1 MILQRSFSKKLLKWH
16 EKNKRD
22 LPWKKTK
29 DPYKIWLSEIILQQ
43 TRVEQG
49 TPYYEKLIRQFPT
62 VKHLAAAPEDD
73 VMKAWQGL
81 GYYTRARNAHA
92 AAKQVMTDFGG
103 KLPSSHD
110 EILKLRGIGG
120 YTAAAIASFAFG
132 LPHAVVDGNV
142 FRVLS
147 RIFGIGKPIDSTE
160 GKRFFIKLANDLLDK
175 KDPGEYNQAIMNFGA
190 MVCTPSNPACDQCV
204 FRRSCFAFNHQQVS
218 EFPVKSKKNAV
229 RTRWFNFLVF
239 EDGKKIIIEKRKE
252 KDIWNSLF
260 QFPLVETETF
270 ADSSEI
276 INIICQKKI
285 AAKSHMRVAGVSS
298 VIQHKL
304 SHQTIMAQ
312 FIRIFLPHEKI
323 KMQPGWMAVKMPDLK
338 KFGFPKLIVNYFEK
352 LLH

>member
-1 MILQRSFSKKLLKWH
+1 
-16 EKNKRD
+16 
-22 LPWKKTK
+22 LPWKKTR

-49 TPYYEKLIRQFPT
+49 LPYYEKLIRQFPT
-62 VKHLAAAPEDD
+62 VKQLAEAQEDE

-81 GYYTRARNAHA
+81 GYYTRARNVHA
-92 AAKQVMTDFGG
+92 AAKQIMTDFGG
-103 KLPSSHD
+103 KLPSSYD
-110 EILKLRGIGG
+110 EILKLRGIGP
-120 YTAAAIASFAFG
+120 YTAAAIASFAFDHA
-132 LPHAVVDGNV
+132 HAVVDGNV

-147 RIFGIGKPIDSTE
+147 RVFGIRKPIDSTE
-160 GKRFFIKLANDLLDK
+160 GKRFFIELANDLLDK
-175 KDPGEYNQAIMNFGA
+175 KNPGDYNQAIMNFGA

-204 FRRSCFAFNHQQVS
+204 FRTSCFAFNHQQIS

-260 QFPLVETETF
+260 QFPLIETETF
-270 ADSSEI
+270 ADPNEI
-276 INIICQKKI
+276 VNIISKKKFV
-285 AAKSHMRVAGVSS
+285 AKKHLKVNSVSS

-323 KMQPGWMAVKMPDLK
+323 KMQNGWKIVKIPDLK
-338 KFGFPKLIVNYFEK
+338 NFGFPKLIVNYFEK
-352 LLH
+352 LLL